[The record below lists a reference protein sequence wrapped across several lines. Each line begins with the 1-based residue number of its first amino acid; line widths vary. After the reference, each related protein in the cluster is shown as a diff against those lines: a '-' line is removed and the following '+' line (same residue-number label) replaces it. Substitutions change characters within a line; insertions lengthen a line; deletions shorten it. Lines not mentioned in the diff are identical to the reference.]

1 MTSPISQIL
10 PALFSGAAD
19 GIDGS
24 PSTGSSSATGG
35 ASGSSGSGDVNLGG
49 INSNTFLQLL
59 VSQLTHQDPMNP
71 TDSTTYI
78 TEEAE
83 FSMVQS
89 MNTLAKQNSQILQS
103 QQMQQAT
110 GFIGKNVTYVDAN
123 GIQGVGV
130 VASASPGNS
139 STGAVVRVGTAQIP
153 ITSITSVFADNAD
166 PTATGSTTSGS
177 TTSGSTTSGSTS
189 SGSTP

>member
-1 MTSPISQIL
+1 VTSPIGEIL
-10 PALFSGAAD
+10 PRLFSGAAD
-19 GIDGS
+19 AIG
-24 PSTGSSSATGG
+24 GSSSADGSSSTGG
-35 ASGSSGSGDVNLGG
+35 ASSSSGSDDVNLGG

-139 STGAVVRVGTAQIP
+139 STGAVVRVGTAQVP
-153 ITSITSVFADNAD
+153 ISSITSVFAGATD
-166 PTATGSTTSGS
+166 PSAA
-177 TTSGSTTSGSTS
+177 
-189 SGSTP
+189 STP